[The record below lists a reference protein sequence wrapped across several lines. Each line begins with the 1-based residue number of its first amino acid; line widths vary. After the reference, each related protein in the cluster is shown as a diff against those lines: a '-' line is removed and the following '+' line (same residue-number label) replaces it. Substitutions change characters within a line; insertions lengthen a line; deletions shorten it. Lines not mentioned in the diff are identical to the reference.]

1 VQEWKKKYVTMC
13 EDGRMTYHPPLHDHI
28 FLTVYCVQE
37 WKKKY
42 VTMCEDGRMTY
53 HPSLHD
59 YISDSVL
66 CAGMEEE
73 IRDDV

>member
-1 VQEWKKKYVTMC
+1 MRSRSKAGILEEAATLARRST
-13 EDGRMTYHPPLHDHI
+13 EISI
-28 FLTVYCVQE
+28 FLSVYCVQE

-59 YISDSVL
+59 YISNSVL

-73 IRDDV
+73 ICDNV